1 MTASTVPS
9 VEIDGQAPSVEQL
22 QAIALATY
30 GHFTAM
36 QVRNFRTRG
45 LDLHL
50 RRLDAASREM
60 FGEPVDGDHVRDLI
74 RHALAGRT
82 ADASVRVLVQQPG
95 GRSTV
100 TVTVR
105 PPHSNSDAPWRL
117 QSVPYLRSVAHLKHI
132 GDFGQ
137 NYYGDVARRNG
148 YDDALLTGP
157 DGVVAESAIA
167 NVGFF
172 DGGTVIWPDSPL
184 LEGITMQLLAR
195 HGLASRREGVRLAD
209 IGGYEAAFVS
219 NSWGVFAIGEIDDL
233 KLPARPDLMARLN
246 DAYDSAPWDLI

>member
-9 VEIDGQAPSVEQL
+9 VEIDGQAPSAEQL

-50 RRLDAASREM
+50 RRLEMASREM
-60 FGEPVDGDHVRDLI
+60 FGEPVDGDHIRDLI

-82 ADASVRVLVQQPG
+82 PDASVRVLVQRPD

-105 PPHSNSDAPWRL
+105 PPHAGSDAPWRL
-117 QSVPYLRSVAHLKHI
+117 QSVPYLRSIAHLKHI

-137 NYYGDVARRNG
+137 NYYGDLAQRNG

-157 DGVVAESAIA
+157 DGLVAESAIA
-167 NVGFF
+167 NVGFL
-172 DGGTVIWPDSPL
+172 DGATVVWPDAPL
-184 LEGITMQLLAR
+184 LEGITMQLLTR
-195 HGLASRREGVRLAD
+195 HGPASRRARVRLAD
-209 IGGYEAAFVS
+209 VDGFEAAFVS
-219 NSWGVFAIGEIDDL
+219 NSWGVFAIGQIDDI
-233 KLPARPDLMARLN
+233 KLPARPELMARLN
-246 DAYDSAPWDLI
+246 QVYESAPWDLI

>member
-9 VEIDGQAPSVEQL
+9 VEIDGQAPNPEQL

-50 RRLDAASREM
+50 RRLDTASREM
-60 FGEPVDGDHVRDLI
+60 FGEPVDGDHIQKLI

-82 ADASVRVLVQQPG
+82 PDASVRVLVQRPS

-105 PPHSNSDAPWRL
+105 PPHAGSDAPWRL

-137 NYYGDVARRNG
+137 HYYGDLAARNG

-172 DGGTVIWPDSPL
+172 DGAAVIWPDAPL

-195 HGLASRREGVRLAD
+195 HGLASRRAHVRLAD
-209 IGGYEAAFVS
+209 VGGFQAGFVS
-219 NSWGVFAIGEIDDL
+219 NSWGVFAIRQIDDI

-246 DAYDSAPWDLI
+246 QTYESAPWDLI